1 MKSFFSETQRPEVFE
16 NRSDPA
22 QWTRFAIGLMTA
34 RQPMSYPGDGLTEK
48 GMSQLGRVQA
58 ARPAADSGRI
68 RQSIR
73 VLKLRQCLLPRAALH
88 KAPPQCPAARQQA
101 VMRVGKRKQRKES
114 EGRPTTGAAA
124 AMDPNPVVM
133 LVVGLLPAPSV
144 TNDRISFTNR
154 ASA

>member
-22 QWTRFAIGLMTA
+22 QWPCFAIGLMTA
-34 RQPMSYPGDGLTEK
+34 RQPMSYPGYGLTEK

-73 VLKLRQCLLPRAALH
+73 VLKLGQCLLPRAVLH
-88 KAPPQCPAARQQA
+88 KALPQCLAARQQA

-114 EGRPTTGAAA
+114 EGRPTTGATA

-133 LVVGLLPAPSV
+133 LVVGLLAAPSV

>member
-1 MKSFFSETQRPEVFE
+1 MKGFFLETQCPEVFE

-22 QWTRFAIGLMTA
+22 QWPRFAIGLMTA
-34 RQPMSYPGDGLTEK
+34 HQPMSYTSDGLTEK
-48 GMSQLGRVQA
+48 GKSQLGCVQA
-58 ARPAADSGRI
+58 AGPALDCGRI
-68 RQSIR
+68 RQTIR
-73 VLKLRQCLLPRAALH
+73 ILELRQRFFPRTLLR
-88 KAPPQCPAARQQA
+88 KAPPQCLAARQQA

-124 AMDPNPVVM
+124 AMNPNPVVM
-133 LVVGLLPAPSV
+133 LVVGLLAAASV